1 MLTEHSK
8 KFKQIEI
15 PGKEQGTGKAE
26 QLMCRGL
33 YKKLLL
39 WKFFKVVG

>member
-1 MLTEHSK
+1 MKVNRHSK

-33 YKKLLL
+33 YIYS
-39 WKFFKVVG
+39 KFFKLG